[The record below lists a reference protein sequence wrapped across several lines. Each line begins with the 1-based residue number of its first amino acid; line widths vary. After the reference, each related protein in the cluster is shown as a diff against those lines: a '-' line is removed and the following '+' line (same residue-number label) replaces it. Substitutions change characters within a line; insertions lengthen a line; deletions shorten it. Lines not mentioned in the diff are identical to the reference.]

1 MATSSGSPRRF
12 GSSTKPVN
20 LASIMNWPRRVPADV
35 HWQVWKKRIKE
46 FPRGKQT
53 SWGIPFEM
61 AAATAG
67 QNVIMLTQGSG
78 DIAVPIAAKAAY
90 LCLLLEWMQLP
101 SSITAEDPTEGLLAG
116 EVVLEYRDKTTY
128 VHPLRARFELRM
140 EESPGPPWLALPFRM
155 WSAQDPV
162 DPPGDVP
169 WPRAQRGE
177 DLGGGSPLITA
188 IPNPEPDKSVA
199 RVVLRGT
206 LPSPVFVAGMTLYNG
221 SDHPLRHLP
230 RRAYRVKTPTGE
242 PARVVDA
249 RVDQGGVAR
258 VERSTGIRGKRWVA
272 ADDVGVNAPVNTR
285 LAAQAD
291 ASEDILHLFGAK
303 DATVDVTIE
312 GRKKPFGFTL
322 GEAFETGKSTQLG
335 ATLEVLGRRRQW
347 MRVRVLDAASGK
359 PTPVRL
365 HMSGSHGE
373 YVAPYGHHEQINT
386 AWFADYGADVV
397 VGGKNYAY
405 VDGDF
410 TTELPVGDLYVEIF
424 KGFEFQPVREKVT
437 IKPGQEQL
445 DLRIERWADW
455 RSSGWVTADTHVHFI
470 SPHTAWLE
478 GQAEGVNVV
487 NLLASQWGRLFTN
500 VGDYIGRVGI
510 AENDTIV
517 YVGTENRNHMLG
529 HMSMLGTQGQPV
541 YPMCAGGP
549 GEAWVGDPDFM
560 TLAEWA
566 IENKRKGGV
575 VIRPHYPYCGHTE
588 DPVPII
594 KGVVDA
600 LEIGNPTGDKFPVQE
615 WYRYLNCG
623 YRVAVCGGTDKMGAY
638 CALGW
643 QRTYAKLDA
652 NKPLTYS
659 NWAKA
664 VRAGRTISTSGPL
677 LDLTADGH
685 AIGDTLRM
693 SKDGGTVEVRVIA
706 ESYMPLSKVE
716 LVYNGNVIAVESSSK
731 GSKVLSIRGKFK
743 IPGSGW
749 FAARCQGL
757 PNHPGAYTAAH
768 TSPVY
773 CTCGNTR
780 LFNGPAAEHMLALVE
795 GGIEYLKTI
804 ATSFDEVAQKRMV
817 KQFSEVQKELKVR
830 LVKESH
836 HSHHHGD
843 GHYHNHGHGETV
855 DHDHV

>member
-1 MATSSGSPRRF
+1 
-12 GSSTKPVN
+12 
-20 LASIMNWPRRVPADV
+20 
-35 HWQVWKKRIKE
+35 
-46 FPRGKQT
+46 
-53 SWGIPFEM
+53 M
-61 AAATAG
+61 AAESAK
-67 QNVIMLTQGSG
+67 QNVIMLTRGARG
-78 DIAVPIAAKAAY
+78 VEVTVGAKATHI
-90 LCLLLEWMQLP
+90 CLLLEWMQLP
-101 SSITAEDPTEGLLAG
+101 EAIDTGDPREGLLAG
-116 EVVLEYRDKTTY
+116 EVELVYGDESTS

-140 EESPGPPWLALPFRM
+140 EESPGPPWLALPFTM
-155 WSAQDPV
+155 WEAIDPV
-162 DPPGDVP
+162 DPPADRP
-169 WPRAQRGE
+169 WPRSQSGE
-177 DLGGGSPLITA
+177 LRGGGSPMVTA
-188 IPNPEPDKSVA
+188 ITNPNPGKRIE

-206 LPSPVFVAGMTLYNG
+206 LSSPIFIAAMTLYRG
-221 SDHPLRHLP
+221 TDHPLRHLP
-230 RRAYRVKTPTGE
+230 RRAYRVKTPSGE
-242 PARVVDA
+242 PARIA
-249 RVDQGGVAR
+249 GASVDQGGVAR
-258 VERSTGIRGKRWVA
+258 VERTTGNRGRRWLA
-272 ADDVGVNAPVNTR
+272 ADDVGVNAPVNSR
-285 LAAQAD
+285 LAAQSET
-291 ASEDILHLFGAK
+291 SEDILHLFGAK
-303 DATVDVTIE
+303 DATVNVTLE
-312 GRKKPFGFTL
+312 GRKKAIDFTL
-322 GEAFETGKSTQLG
+322 GEAFESGKSTRG
-335 ATLEVLGRRRQW
+335 EAALEVLGRRRQW
-347 MRVRVLDAASGK
+347 MRVRTLDAATGS

-365 HMSGSHGE
+365 HISGSHGE
-373 YVAPYGHHEQINT
+373 YIAPYGHHEQINT
-386 AWFADYGADVV
+386 MWFADYGADVV

-410 TTELPVGDLYVEIF
+410 TTELPIGDLYVEIF
-424 KGFEFQPVREKVT
+424 KGFEYQPVREKIT
-437 IKPGQEQL
+437 IKPGQEQV
-445 DLRIERWADW
+445 DLTIERWADW

-529 HMSMLGTQGQPV
+529 HMSMLGTAGQPV

-623 YRVAVCGGTDKMGAY
+623 YKVAVCGGTDKMGAY

-643 QRTYAKLDA
+643 QRTYAKLDL
-652 NKPLTYS
+652 NKPLTYA

-677 LDLTADGH
+677 LDVTVDSH
-685 AIGDTLRM
+685 AIGDTIRM
-693 SKDGGTVEVRVIA
+693 GKDGGTVEVRVVA
-706 ESYMPLSKVE
+706 ESYMPLGKVE
-716 LVYNGNVIAVESSSK
+716 LVYNGEVIAEESSAK
-731 GSKVLSIRGKFK
+731 GTRMLSIRGKFK

-749 FAARCQGL
+749 LAARCQGL
-757 PNHPGAYTAAH
+757 QNHPGAYSAAH

-773 CTCGNTR
+773 VKCGNTQ

-795 GGIEYLKTI
+795 GGVEYLNTI
-804 ATSFDEVAQKRMV
+804 ATSFDEASRKRMV
-817 KQFSEVQKELKVR
+817 KQFQEVQKELKVR
-830 LVKESH
+830 LVRESH
-836 HSHHHGD
+836 HTHHHGD
-843 GHYHNHGHGETV
+843 GHYHTHGHGV
-855 DHDHV
+855 DPDHRHGAE